1 MRTNWLQL
9 EMRIGTLTGPPG
21 ASPTNAAT
29 AVPTPSIGF
38 FPLDTSSTYT
48 PGVRDVGMLLLV
60 TQCLMGES
68 SCRAPPAFA
77 AARRTDDDVRAGAGD
92 GHRGLGLLAG
102 ERAGDD
108 AVSS

>member
-38 FPLDTSSTYT
+38 FPLETSSTYT
-48 PGVRDVGMLLLV
+48 PGVRYVGMLLLRPSYAL
-60 TQCLMGES
+60 TGMDAWTGS
-68 SCRAPPAFA
+68 RGAPSAL
-77 AARRTDDDVRAGAGD
+77 ARTAHDHVHSGAGHGD
-92 GHRGLGLLAG
+92 LRLGLVAG
-102 ERAGDD
+102 R
-108 AVSS
+108 